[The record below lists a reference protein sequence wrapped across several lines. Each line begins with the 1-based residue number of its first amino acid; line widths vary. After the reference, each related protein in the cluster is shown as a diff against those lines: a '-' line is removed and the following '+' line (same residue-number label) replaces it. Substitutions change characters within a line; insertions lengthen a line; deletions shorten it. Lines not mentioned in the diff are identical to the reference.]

1 MQNALKNKKRSGI
14 WFLTIKDKAFLKLGL
29 SKKLNSFRQLVA
41 GLGASKTFQ
50 LSTPLNYLMK
60 PHVDVEADST
70 DKVAANTFPSVKT
83 STITT
88 NI

>member
-1 MQNALKNKKRSGI
+1 MRI
-14 WFLTIKDKAFLKLGL
+14 F
-29 SKKLNSFRQLVA
+29 KKLNSSRQLVA

-60 PHVDVEADST
+60 PHVDVEEADSR

-83 STITT
+83 TT